1 MENKS
6 VTDIV
11 RREVTRIAR
20 KHGLCGDDGVVCII
34 HCHAGA
40 LPNRPAGEV
49 VIGIAE
55 AGSTAAAVEEIAA
68 AVGMRADPDP
78 DPDPDTN
85 NIADPDHRGAIA
97 AANNLAVIDAE
108 APTLRVAVRAML
120 MMLGQQK
127 DLDEHSEAT
136 MAALADMGIDRDRVH
151 TWDMFSSCRG
161 NNPGLR
167 GARTTLRHLGI
178 VLDHLCGHASQEQA
192 RTAVIGLS
200 YKLDLAPE
208 AAAVCQTLLPLLQ

>member
-20 KHGLCGDDGVVCII
+20 THGLCGDDGVVCII

-40 LPNRPAGEV
+40 LPNQPAGEV

-55 AGSTAAAVEEIAA
+55 ARNTAAAVEEIAT
-68 AVGMRADPDP
+68 AVGMRAAPDARH
-78 DPDPDTN
+78 DAIDDD
-85 NIADPDHRGAIA
+85 ADRGAIA
-97 AANNLAVIDAE
+97 AANNLTVIDAE

-136 MAALADMGIDRDRVH
+136 MAALAAMGVDRDRVH

-167 GARTTLRHLGI
+167 GAHTTLRHLGV
-178 VLDHLCGHASQEQA
+178 VLDHLCGHASQDQA
-192 RTAVIGLS
+192 RTAVVGLS
-200 YKLDLAPE
+200 CKLELAPE
-208 AAAVCQTLLPLLQ
+208 AAAVCQTLLSLL